1 VLTRIVKMIKHNP
14 DLYKDQAPIRRLA
27 FREFGDVTSENILLC
42 IPGILESQN
51 AFDEIVNF
59 VEQHE
64 GCRLITVDHCGRGK
78 SDWLD
83 EGSTYKMS
91 VYLEDL
97 RTLITHLHATHK
109 RLLRRLYLLGSS
121 MGGLLA
127 LNLAAQKEL
136 RVKGLIL
143 NDVGLTVSWNGLF
156 NLYNNKKNSQS
167 TDSADDPLTKMHYDP
182 RLIDAI
188 RHPGHVDISY
198 SFNFLGLHFDNGLQN
213 FKGPVLL
220 LRGKNSDICSSI
232 DEQVLMR
239 YANHAEVMSLD
250 GEGHPVSYGP
260 EVLSKLS
267 EILNLHKTSISLP
280 NDLFSTEYQNYETY
294 SMLACA

>member
-1 VLTRIVKMIKHNP
+1 MIKHNL

-51 AFDEIVNF
+51 TFDEIVNF

-109 RLLRRLYLLGSS
+109 RLSRRLYLLGSS

-167 TDSADDPLTKMHYDP
+167 TDSTNDPLTKMHYDP
-182 RLIDAI
+182 RLLDAI

-198 SFNFLGLHFDNGLQN
+198 SLNFLGLHFDNGLQN

>member
-1 VLTRIVKMIKHNP
+1 MIKHNL

-42 IPGILESQN
+42 IPGILENQN
-51 AFDEIVNF
+51 TFDEIVNF
-59 VEQHE
+59 VDQHE

-109 RLLRRLYLLGSS
+109 RLSRRLYLLGSS

-167 TDSADDPLTKMHYDP
+167 TDSADVPLTKMHYDP
-182 RLIDAI
+182 RLLDAI

-198 SFNFLGLHFDNGLQN
+198 SLNFLGLHFDNGLQN

>member
-1 VLTRIVKMIKHNP
+1 MIKHNLDP
-14 DLYKDQAPIRRLA
+14 FKVQVPIRRLA
-27 FREFGDVTSENILLC
+27 YREFGDVTSENILLC
-42 IPGILESQN
+42 VPGIFESQN

-64 GCRLITVDHCGRGK
+64 ECRLITVDHCGRGK

>member
-1 VLTRIVKMIKHNP
+1 MLTRIVKMIKHNP

-109 RLLRRLYLLGSS
+109 RLSRRLYLLGSS

>member
-1 VLTRIVKMIKHNP
+1 MIKHNP

-143 NDVGLTVSWNGLF
+143 NDVGLTVSWNGLS

>member
-1 VLTRIVKMIKHNP
+1 MIKHNL

-51 AFDEIVNF
+51 TFDEIVNF

-109 RLLRRLYLLGSS
+109 RLSRRLYLLGSS

-167 TDSADDPLTKMHYDP
+167 TDSADVPLTKMHYDP
-182 RLIDAI
+182 RLLDAI

-198 SFNFLGLHFDNGLQN
+198 SLNFLGLHFDNGLQN

>member
-1 VLTRIVKMIKHNP
+1 MIKHNL

-97 RTLITHLHATHK
+97 RTLIAHLHAT
-109 RLLRRLYLLGSS
+109 
-121 MGGLLA
+121 
-127 LNLAAQKEL
+127 
-136 RVKGLIL
+136 
-143 NDVGLTVSWNGLF
+143 
-156 NLYNNKKNSQS
+156 
-167 TDSADDPLTKMHYDP
+167 
-182 RLIDAI
+182 
-188 RHPGHVDISY
+188 HVDISY

-267 EILNLHKTSISLP
+267 EILNLHKISISLP

>member
-1 VLTRIVKMIKHNP
+1 MMKHNP
-14 DLYKDQAPIRRLA
+14 DPFKVQVPIRRLA
-27 FREFGDVTSENILLC
+27 YREFGDVTSENILLC

-97 RTLITHLHATHK
+97 RTLVTHLHATHK
-109 RLLRRLYLLGSS
+109 RLSRRLYLLGSS

-156 NLYNNKKNSQS
+156 NLYNKKDSQS
-167 TDSADDPLTKMHYDP
+167 TDSDDDPLTNMHFDP

-213 FKGPVLL
+213 FQGPVLL
-220 LRGKNSDICSSI
+220 LRGENSDICSSI

-267 EILNLHKTSISLP
+267 EVLSLHKTSMSLP
-280 NDLFSTEYQNYETY
+280 NDLFSTEYQKLDSY

>member
-1 VLTRIVKMIKHNP
+1 
-14 DLYKDQAPIRRLA
+14 
-27 FREFGDVTSENILLC
+27 
-42 IPGILESQN
+42 
-51 AFDEIVNF
+51 
-59 VEQHE
+59 
-64 GCRLITVDHCGRGK
+64 
-78 SDWLD
+78 
-83 EGSTYKMS
+83 MS

-280 NDLFSTEYQNYETY
+280 NDLFSSEYQNYETY

>member
-1 VLTRIVKMIKHNP
+1 
-14 DLYKDQAPIRRLA
+14 
-27 FREFGDVTSENILLC
+27 
-42 IPGILESQN
+42 
-51 AFDEIVNF
+51 
-59 VEQHE
+59 
-64 GCRLITVDHCGRGK
+64 
-78 SDWLD
+78 
-83 EGSTYKMS
+83 
-91 VYLEDL
+91 
-97 RTLITHLHATHK
+97 
-109 RLLRRLYLLGSS
+109 

-167 TDSADDPLTKMHYDP
+167 TDSAGDPLTKMHYDP

>member
-1 VLTRIVKMIKHNP
+1 MIKHNP
-14 DLYKDQAPIRRLA
+14 DLYKDQVPIRRLA
-27 FREFGDVTSENILLC
+27 YREFGDVTSENILLC
-42 IPGILESQN
+42 VPGIFESQN

-97 RTLITHLHATHK
+97 KTLITHLHATHK
-109 RLLRRLYLLGSS
+109 RLSRRLYLLGSS

-143 NDVGLTVSWNGLF
+143 NDVGLAVSWNGLF

>member
-1 VLTRIVKMIKHNP
+1 MIKHNP

-42 IPGILESQN
+42 ILGILESQN

-97 RTLITHLHATHK
+97 KTLITHLHATHK
-109 RLLRRLYLLGSS
+109 RLSRRLYLLGSS

-198 SFNFLGLHFDNGLQN
+198 SFNFLGLHFDNGLRN

-280 NDLFSTEYQNYETY
+280 NDLFSTEYQNYGTY

>member
-1 VLTRIVKMIKHNP
+1 MNKRKIDLGKH
-14 DLYKDQAPIRRLA
+14 QGPIRKLA
-27 FREFGDVTSENILLC
+27 FREFGDIDSENILLC
-42 IPGILESQN
+42 IPGLLESQN
-51 AFDEIVNF
+51 SFNEIVNF

-78 SDWLD
+78 SDWLE

-109 RLLRRLYLLGSS
+109 RPSRRLYLLGSS

-127 LNLAAQKEL
+127 LNLAGQKDL

-143 NDVGLTVSWNGLF
+143 NDVGLTVSWSGLF
-156 NLYNNKKNSQS
+156 NLYSNKQDSEGSDS
-167 TDSADDPLTKMHYDP
+167 TAESLVKMRFDP
-182 RLIDAI
+182 RLINAI
-188 RHPGHVDISY
+188 RHPGHVDIRY
-198 SFNFLGLHFDNGLQN
+198 KVNLLGLHFDNGLQD
-213 FKGPVLL
+213 FQGPVLL
-220 LRGKNSDICSSI
+220 LRGKNSDICTNI

-239 YANHAEVMSLD
+239 YAKHAEVMSLE
-250 GEGHPVSYGP
+250 GEGHPVNYGP

-267 EILNLHKTSISLP
+267 EILSLHKTSISLP

-294 SMLACA
+294 SMLACT

>member
-1 VLTRIVKMIKHNP
+1 MIKHNL
-14 DLYKDQAPIRRLA
+14 DLYKVQAPIRRIA
-27 FREFGDVTSENILLC
+27 YREFGDANSENILLC

-83 EGSTYKMS
+83 EGSNYKMS

-109 RLLRRLYLLGSS
+109 RLSRRLYLLGSS

-127 LNLAAQKEL
+127 LNLAGQQDL

-143 NDVGLTVSWNGLF
+143 NDVGLTISWNGLF
-156 NLYNNKKNSQS
+156 NLYSNKDSES
-167 TDSADDPLTKMHYDP
+167 TDSADEAIREIRFDP
-182 RLIDAI
+182 RLIEAI
-188 RHPGHVDISY
+188 RRPGHVDIRY
-198 SFNFLGLHFDNGLQN
+198 RLNILGLHFDNGLQD

-220 LRGKNSDICSSI
+220 LRGKNSDICTSI
-232 DEQVLMR
+232 DEQFLMQH
-239 YANHAEVMSLD
+239 AKHAEVISLE

-260 EVLSKLS
+260 DVLSKLS
-267 EILNLHKTSISLP
+267 QILNLHKTSISLP

-294 SMLACA
+294 SMLACT

>member
-1 VLTRIVKMIKHNP
+1 MIKHNL

-42 IPGILESQN
+42 IPGILENQN
-51 AFDEIVNF
+51 TFDEIVNF
-59 VEQHE
+59 VDQHE

-97 RTLITHLHATHK
+97 RTLITHLHVTHK
-109 RLLRRLYLLGSS
+109 RLSRRLYLLGSS

-167 TDSADDPLTKMHYDP
+167 TDSADVPLTKMHYDP
-182 RLIDAI
+182 RLLDAI

-198 SFNFLGLHFDNGLQN
+198 SLNFLGLHFDNGLQN

>member
-1 VLTRIVKMIKHNP
+1 MRIVKMIKHNL

-42 IPGILESQN
+42 IPGILENQN
-51 AFDEIVNF
+51 TFDEIVNF
-59 VEQHE
+59 VDQHE

-97 RTLITHLHATHK
+97 RTLITHLHVTHK
-109 RLLRRLYLLGSS
+109 RLSRRLYLLGSS

-167 TDSADDPLTKMHYDP
+167 TDSADVPLTKMHYDP
-182 RLIDAI
+182 RLLDAI

-198 SFNFLGLHFDNGLQN
+198 SLNFLGLHFDNGLQN

>member
-1 VLTRIVKMIKHNP
+1 MRIVKMIKHNL

-109 RLLRRLYLLGSS
+109 RLSRRLYLLGSS

-167 TDSADDPLTKMHYDP
+167 TDSADVPLTKMHYDP
-182 RLIDAI
+182 RLLDAI

-198 SFNFLGLHFDNGLQN
+198 SLNFLGLHFDNGLQN

>member
-1 VLTRIVKMIKHNP
+1 MIKHNL
-14 DLYKDQAPIRRLA
+14 DLYKVQTPIRRIA
-27 FREFGDVTSENILLC
+27 YREFGDVNSENILLC

-78 SDWLD
+78 SDLLD
-83 EGSTYKMS
+83 EGSNYKMS

-109 RLLRRLYLLGSS
+109 RLSRRLYLLGSS

-127 LNLAAQKEL
+127 LNLAGQQDL

-143 NDVGLTVSWNGLF
+143 NDVGLTISWNGLF
-156 NLYNNKKNSQS
+156 NLYSNKDSES
-167 TDSADDPLTKMHYDP
+167 TDSPDEAIRKIRFDP
-182 RLIDAI
+182 RLIEAI
-188 RHPGHVDISY
+188 RRPGHVDIRY
-198 SFNFLGLHFDNGLQN
+198 RLNFLGLHFDNGLQD

-220 LRGKNSDICSSI
+220 LRSKNSDICTSI
-232 DEQVLMR
+232 DEQFLMNTQSMQR
-239 YANHAEVMSLD
+239 LFRLKEKDILLVMALMFYQ
-250 GEGHPVSYGP
+250 SYRKF
-260 EVLSKLS
+260 LTFIKHQYHFQMICFLLNTKIMKLTQCWPAP
-267 EILNLHKTSISLP
+267 KFSLP
-280 NDLFSTEYQNYETY
+280 KV
-294 SMLACA
+294 

>member
-1 VLTRIVKMIKHNP
+1 MIKHNLDP
-14 DLYKDQAPIRRLA
+14 FKVQVPIRRLA
-27 FREFGDVTSENILLC
+27 YREFGDVNSENILLC
-42 IPGILESQN
+42 IPGILEGQN

-64 GCRLITVDHCGRGK
+64 GCRLVTVDHCGRGK

-83 EGSTYKMS
+83 EDSSYKMS

-97 RTLITHLHATHK
+97 RSLITHLHATHK
-109 RLLRRLYLLGSS
+109 RLSRHLYLLGSS

-156 NLYNNKKNSQS
+156 NLYSNNKDSES
-167 TDSADDPLTKMHYDP
+167 TDGAGDPSTKMHFDP

-198 SFNFLGLHFDNGLQN
+198 SFNFLGLHFFNGLQN
-213 FKGPVLL
+213 FQGPVLL

-267 EILNLHKTSISLP
+267 EVLSLHKTSMSLP
-280 NDLFSTEYQNYETY
+280 NDLFSTEYQKFESY
-294 SMLACA
+294 SMLACT

>member
-1 VLTRIVKMIKHNP
+1 MIKHNL

-91 VYLEDL
+91 LYLEDL

-109 RLLRRLYLLGSS
+109 RLSRRLYLLGSS

-167 TDSADDPLTKMHYDP
+167 TDSADVPLTKMHYDP
-182 RLIDAI
+182 RLLDAI

-198 SFNFLGLHFDNGLQN
+198 SLNFLGLHFDNGLQN